1 MKPFVVRT
9 FLLLAAGSA
18 LVVACIED
26 DSYVYSAQ
34 KYDAA
39 NACVGDYHAIEII
52 DGNGAKSTCPKAC
65 FEVNGE
71 LYVST
76 VCPPLP
82 AIATSVASNTPDCKA
97 ALAAPSCSAPSDG
110 GDDADGDEDGGDSG
124 GEPDAERDAGQDS
137 APIVDASDAG

>member
-1 MKPFVVRT
+1 MKPLLVRT
-9 FLLLAAGSA
+9 LLLLAAGSA
-18 LVVACIED
+18 LAVACIEV

-34 KYDAA
+34 KYDAT
-39 NACVGDYHAIEII
+39 NACVGDYHSIEVI
-52 DGNGAKSTCPKAC
+52 DGTGAKSTCPKAC

-82 AIATSVASNTPDCKA
+82 AIATAVASNTPDCRA
-97 ALAAPSCSAPSDG
+97 ALAAPSCSEPADGGEDGDG
-110 GDDADGDEDGGDSG
+110 GDDG
-124 GEPDAERDAGQDS
+124 GEPDAEIDAGQQDS

>member
-1 MKPFVVRT
+1 MKPLFART
-9 FLLLAAGSA
+9 LLLLAAGSA
-18 LVVACIED
+18 LAVACIEV

-39 NACVGDYHAIEII
+39 NACVGDYHAIEVI
-52 DGNGAKSTCPKAC
+52 DGKGAKSTCPNAC

-76 VCPPLP
+76 LCPPLP
-82 AIATSVASNTPDCKA
+82 AIATAVASSTPDCKA
-97 ALAAPSCSAPSDG
+97 ALAAPSCSSPGDG
-110 GDDADGDEDGGDSG
+110 GEEEDGGDSG
-124 GEPDAERDAGQDS
+124 SEPDAESDSGQDS

>member
-1 MKPFVVRT
+1 MKPPFART
-9 FLLLAAGSA
+9 LLLLAAGSA
-18 LVVACIED
+18 LAAACIEV

-52 DGNGAKSTCPKAC
+52 DGKGAKSTCPNAC

-82 AIATSVASNTPDCKA
+82 AIATAVASSTPDCKA
-97 ALAAPSCSAPSDG
+97 ALAAPSCSSPGDG
-110 GDDADGDEDGGDSG
+110 GEEDSGDGGEEADAETDSG
-124 GEPDAERDAGQDS
+124 AQDS
-137 APIVDASDAG
+137 GPIVDASDAG